1 MIFRLLRPDHRPVRS
16 HDARSLRGSLA
27 SLDGA
32 LQAQE
37 YTAQEIV
44 DSGHKFF
51 GATSGGLATVVEKAF
66 ASYGLPNGYVLG
78 EEGSGAIVGGLTY
91 GEGTLYTKNAG
102 DHKVFWQG
110 PSLGWDFGGEGSRIM
125 MLVYNLN
132 DVQNLYDRFAGVA
145 GSAYVVAGV
154 GFNVLKNGDMLLV
167 PIRTGVGA
175 RLGINIGYLKLTP
188 EADLEPVLTERTGA
202 WPQASRLRQ
211 ATDSGHSEDGEVLRC
226 LRRSAVFRKFRRDPV
241 RPVLCPR
248 LPVRRVSRPDGGARH
263 LAPRCGHD
271 AQAHRSDGSA
281 DAGRDPGRQGPH
293 ARRIRHVDPQAR
305 NERQGIPR
313 EGRRPDRRH
322 RARAR
327 GTQAAR
333 Q

>member
-1 MIFRLLRPDHRPVRS
+1 MIYPIYDRAIARL
-16 HDARSLRGSLA
+16 A
-27 SLDGA
+27 GA
-32 LQAQE
+32 MFIICAALSFTTTSSQAQE

-51 GATSGGLATVVEKAF
+51 GSTSGGLATVVEQAF

-154 GFNVLKNGDMLLV
+154 GFNVLKNGDVLLV

-188 EADLEPVLTERTGA
+188 KPT
-202 WPQASRLRQ
+202 WNP
-211 ATDSGHSEDGEVLRC
+211 
-226 LRRSAVFRKFRRDPV
+226 F
-241 RPVLCPR
+241 
-248 LPVRRVSRPDGGARH
+248 
-263 LAPRCGHD
+263 
-271 AQAHRSDGSA
+271 
-281 DAGRDPGRQGPH
+281 
-293 ARRIRHVDPQAR
+293 
-305 NERQGIPR
+305 
-313 EGRRPDRRH
+313 
-322 RARAR
+322 
-327 GTQAAR
+327 
-333 Q
+333 